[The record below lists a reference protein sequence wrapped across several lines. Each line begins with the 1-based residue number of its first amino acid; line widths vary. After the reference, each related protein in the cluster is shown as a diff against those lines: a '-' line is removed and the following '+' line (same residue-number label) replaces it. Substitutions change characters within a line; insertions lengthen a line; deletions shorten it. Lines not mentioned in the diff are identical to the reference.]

1 MVVQELQSC
10 KLQPHFGTTKSSR
23 SFHPQQCRN
32 LKTILGQKLASRIA
46 MALCLVPKGPQLVIK
61 ALCLESEHPSYVQ
74 NQLLPGLHGSMLLW
88 IYTYLFD

>member
-10 KLQPHFGTTKSSR
+10 KLQPHFGTMKSSR

-46 MALCLVPKGPQLVIK
+46 MALCLVPKGPQLLIK
-61 ALCLESEHPSYVQ
+61 ALCLESEHPMYKTNSS
-74 NQLLPGLHGSMLLW
+74 LPSMAPCFYGYILV
-88 IYTYLFD
+88 